1 MKLLA
6 LALTTLLST
15 AIYANPHGNMTPA
28 PTNTASSS
36 VKVYYGIIKE
46 IKDANE
52 YLYVKVDENGTEL
65 WISIMKVAV
74 IVGDKIGYDKQAIMS
89 PFTSKILKRDFKQM
103 IFASNVKLPER
114 LTKEKTMKDVVDLKD
129 SPENM
134 GIGKTKEVEVAKDKP
149 FTKKETYTISEVKM
163 WRKELSNQT
172 ISVEADVTKIS
183 ANILKMDWVH
193 LGYGEFNAKDPV
205 NDLVFTT
212 KEATV
217 KVGDKVVATGKVVV
231 DKDFGFGYFY
241 KVIVQESSFKVK

>member
-1 MKLLA
+1 MKLLTLILTA
-6 LALTTLLST
+6 LLTT
-15 AIYANPHGNMTPA
+15 AIYANPHADMTQPPVA
-28 PTNTASSS
+28 NTSS

-46 IKDANE
+46 IKDAND
-52 YLYVKVDENGTEL
+52 YLYLKVDENGTDV
-65 WISIMKVAV
+65 WVSIMKVGV
-74 IVGDKIGYDKQAIMS
+74 EVGDKIGYDKQAIMA
-89 PFTSKILKRDFKQM
+89 PFKSKILKRDFEQM

-114 LTKEKTMKDVVDLKD
+114 LTKSKTMKDVVDLKD

-149 FTKKETYTISEVKM
+149 FVKKDIYTIAEVKM
-163 WRKELSNQT
+163 WRTELSGQSV
-172 ISVEADVTKIS
+172 SVEADVTKIS
-183 ANILKMDWVH
+183 ANIMKMDWVH
-193 LGYGEFNAKDPV
+193 LGYGEFDKTNPI

-231 DKDFGFGYFY
+231 DKNFGFGYFY